1 MFDVEQAIMDLD
13 MARTEADDSNWV
25 AGYAR
30 SALSEIARLRAE
42 REWVSVEGKGYAD
55 WGDDAY
61 LVLGD
66 SGRMCEGG
74 WFTDEWWTAEPI
86 GNVTHYMPLPPS
98 PEAK

>member
-1 MFDVEQAIMDLD
+1 MNLESSQSYHDYTGNAYDEIERL
-13 MARTEADDSNWV
+13 EA
-25 AGYAR
+25 
-30 SALSEIARLRAE
+30 EIARLRAE

-86 GNVTHYMPLPPS
+86 GNVTHYIPLPAP